1 MFVVK
6 KFHSYLYGCKF
17 TLLTDHKPLF
27 TIFGP
32 KTGVPPLAAA
42 RLQRWALI
50 LATYQHKIEYKM
62 SAEHVN
68 ADALSRL
75 VSGTTHDR
83 LEEEVYLISYLD
95 ELLVTVKDIAL
106 TTRKEP
112 ILTCPSPHPSPCMH
126 GPSHNFH
133 LGKNCLLTK
142 DVCYGACKLLL
153 LTCNGNVYW
162 MIYIKSIMVCVV
174 WSL

>member
-6 KFHSYLYGCKF
+6 KFHSYLYGHKF

-32 KTGVPPLAAA
+32 KTGLPPLAAA

-50 LATYQHKIEYKM
+50 LAMSHYRIEYKT

-112 ILTCPSPHPSPCMH
+112 ILTRPSPHPSPCMH
-126 GPSHNFH
+126 GPSYNFH
-133 LGKNCLLTK
+133 IGKNCLLTK
-142 DVCYGACKLLL
+142 DVCYGACELLL
-153 LTCNGNVYW
+153 LTCNRNVY
-162 MIYIKSIMVCVV
+162 
-174 WSL
+174 